1 MPIHAPT
8 LLTDLKRW
16 VTRFEDDLRQ
26 QCKDVPA
33 LDARLKAQYKLA
45 KDAGRTAFSY
55 PVWRDGELTQS
66 AVGWVLSCVFVRFL
80 EDNDLLERSFL
91 SGVGENRGVADET
104 RAAYFRENRAA
115 SDNDYLAHVM
125 SEVGKLPGMAD
136 LMDARHNA
144 LWNAAISP
152 DAAKA
157 FIEFWRRIDPGTGK
171 MAHEFT
177 DPDWDTRFL
186 GDLYQDLSESARKKF
201 ALLQTPD
208 FVEEFILD
216 RTLDPAI
223 NTFGLK
229 VVRMIDPTCG
239 SGHFLLGGFRRFLAL
254 WEKERP
260 DLSDKER
267 AVKALDGVF
276 GVDIN
281 PFAVA
286 IARFRLLLAAWRYCE
301 VKRLRSAP
309 DFKVNLAV
317 GDSLLHG
324 ARFDAE
330 GKPYTIGRES
340 LFGGDELVFKDE
352 TAHHFE
358 VEDAKELHRILGQ
371 QYHAVVGNPPYII
384 VKDKALNLL
393 YRQRYDSCSGKYAL
407 SVPFMERFFDLA
419 VAGSHDRREPAGFTG
434 QITSNSFMKRE
445 FGKKIIEDF
454 IPRWTLT
461 HVIDTSGAYIPG
473 HGTPTIILL
482 GRNVKSIGATIR
494 TLMGVQSEP
503 STPQDPRD
511 GLVWRSIIEMIDQS
525 SSENKFM
532 TSADSEYERF
542 LHHPWS
548 VAGGGASELKS
559 RIDESA
565 PKSLKSYTT
574 SIGFMAILSEDDAFI
589 GNPDSF
595 RRRGLDSVPY
605 IRGEDL
611 RDWDQT
617 SELDVIFPYLT
628 KDENVSNLEISESD
642 PLGKHFWPLRLI
654 LRRRTMFGKT
664 PEAHGNKWYSYMQM
678 IPSRVTA
685 RRALSFANVSTYN
698 NFVLVNRGVLF
709 NPHGPIIAI
718 KPKIHDEIV
727 VSLLGILNSSMAC
740 FWMRQT
746 CHNKGRPGAE
756 SAGADEQYEHRF
768 EFDGAKTS
776 RLALPEIVP
785 SSVANELLSDSGKA
799 TETSPT
805 FAVSQWSNVSESAT
819 AVALL
824 EKAMEGEGRL
834 FWRMIA
840 LQEELDWQCYR
851 LYGLID
857 ADDNLEW
864 PEDRLDALPS
874 LSLGERAFEIQMAR
888 QMAEGELESTWFKRH
903 KDAGS
908 KPSAELPAHWP
919 DDYRALVERRLA
931 FIEENK
937 NINLIERPEYKRRW
951 NTEPWA
957 KRQQAALEKWL
968 LTRLE
973 TYFHD
978 ADRMVSGEDEAAAAT
993 KLAHIR
999 PLRARFAGGSEPR
1012 LVSIRQLAQSAQA
1025 DSQWM
1030 EAATVFA
1037 GRADFDVAKLVE
1049 TLVLA
1054 ESVPAL
1060 PAQRYKP
1067 AGLRKREEWEK
1078 TWELQRAEDAVE
1090 EEVKGLKVEGQ
1101 MSEEELKKKIRKE
1114 QLARVGEI
1122 PVPPKYGSG
1131 DFLKTTYWKL
1141 RGKLDVPKERWVLYP
1156 GMEGG
1161 HDASPVIAWAGW
1173 DHAQQAAALTAF
1185 YQQAKETWGWE
1196 PQKLAPLLAA
1206 LKELLP
1212 WLHQWHNQIDPEYG
1226 DRPCDSFQQFYTTEL
1241 HALRMTDEDIEG
1253 IRMGATQ

>member
-1 MPIHAPT
+1 MPIHAPS
-8 LLTDLKRW
+8 LLTDLKKW

-33 LDARLKAQYKLA
+33 LDARLKAQYKQA

-115 SDNDYLAHVM
+115 SDNDYLGHVM

-239 SGHFLLGGFRRFLAL
+239 SGHFLLGGFRRLLAL
-254 WEKERP
+254 WEKARP

-267 AVKALDGVF
+267 AVKALDGVY

-330 GKPYTIGRES
+330 GKPYTIDRES

-371 QYHAVVGNPPYII
+371 QYHAVVGNPPYIT
-384 VKDKALNLL
+384 VKDKALNEL

-419 VAGSHDRREPAGFTG
+419 LTGSGDGRESSGFNG

-445 FGKKIIEDF
+445 FGKRLIEVY
-454 IPRWTLT
+454 ISRWNLT
-461 HVIDTSGAYIPG
+461 HVIDTSGTHIPG
-473 HGTPTIILL
+473 HGTPTVILF
-482 GRNVKSIGATIR
+482 GRNAKPMTSNVR
-494 TLMGVQSEP
+494 TVMGIKGEP
-503 STPQDPRD
+503 GTPDDPTK
-511 GLVWRSIIEMIDQS
+511 GKVWSAIIDQIDHPGTE
-525 SSENKFM
+525 SEFVS
-532 TSADSEYERF
+532 SADTDRSKF
-542 LHHPWS
+542 HKHPWS
-548 VAGGGASELKS
+548 IGGGGAAELKG
-559 RIDESA
+559 
-565 PKSLKSYTT
+565 T
-574 SIGFMAILSEDDAFI
+574 
-589 GNPDSF
+589 
-595 RRRGLDSVPY
+595 
-605 IRGEDL
+605 
-611 RDWDQT
+611 
-617 SELDVIFPYLT
+617 
-628 KDENVSNLEISESD
+628 
-642 PLGKHFWPLRLI
+642 
-654 LRRRTMFGKT
+654 
-664 PEAHGNKWYSYMQM
+664 
-678 IPSRVTA
+678 
-685 RRALSFANVSTYN
+685 
-698 NFVLVNRGVLF
+698 LV
-709 NPHGPIIAI
+709 
-718 KPKIHDEIV
+718 E
-727 VSLLGILNSSMAC
+727 
-740 FWMRQT
+740 
-746 CHNKGRPGAE
+746 GAE
-756 SAGADEQYEHRF
+756 STLGKISDSIGITCFTLEDSVFIGTEQVFYRYGLNRSSIIPINEGDRIRDWVMGSPDFAVFPYDKTYNPVFLTAEQPSYRYLWKFKNTLSNNKMFGQVTKVESGLMWYEFGRLTSSKLKTPNTIAFALVATHNHF
-768 EFDGAKTS
+768 FFSTEVTLFKHSAIIAKLKKSTDIEAHLS
-776 RLALPEIVP
+776 LMGLLS
-785 SSVANELLSDSGKA
+785 SSVACAWARETLFPKGGYPEGKWQERMEWDGTKLGQFPVPASSPLILARELHHLGRELS
-799 TETSPT
+799 EHSPDT
-805 FAVSQWSNVSESAT
+805 LAIRGCVGAAALE
-819 AVALL
+819 VA
-824 EKAMEGEGRL
+824 EKIAADLRA
-834 FWRMIA
+834 RMIS
-840 LQEELDWQCYR
+840 LQEELDWQCYC

-857 ADDNLEW
+857 AADNFEW
-864 PEDRLDALPS
+864 PENRLDELPP
-874 LSLGERAFEIQMAR
+874 LNLGERSFEIYMAR
-888 QMAEGELESTWFKRH
+888 QMADGELETTWFERH

-908 KPSAELPAHWP
+908 KPITELPAHWP
-919 DDYRALVERRLA
+919 ADYRALVERRLA

-973 TYFHD
+973 TYFHA
-978 ADRMVSGEDEAAAAT
+978 ADRMVSGEDESAT
-993 KLAHIR
+993 TAKLAHIR
-999 PLRARFAGGSEPR
+999 PLRTRFAGGSEPR
-1012 LVSIRQLAQSAQA
+1012 LVSVRQLAQTAQT

-1037 GRADFDVAKLVE
+1037 DRADFDVAKLVE

-1067 AGLRKREEWEK
+1067 AGLRNRMEWEK
-1078 TWELQRAEDAVE
+1078 TWELQRREDEVEAEVR
-1090 EEVKGLKVEGQ
+1090 GQ
-1101 MSEEELKKKIRKE
+1101 NPGVNEDELKKKIRKS
-1114 QLARVGEI
+1114 QLEAVGDI

-1131 DFLKTTYWKL
+1131 DFLKSSYWKL

-1173 DHAQQAAALTAF
+1173 DHAQQAQALTAF
-1185 YQQAKETWGWE
+1185 YQQAKDTWGWAPE
-1196 PQKLAPLLAA
+1196 RLAPLLAA

-1212 WLHQWHNQIDPEYG
+1212 WLHQWHNAIDPEYG

-1241 HALRMTDEDIEG
+1241 HALRMTDEDIEK
-1253 IRMGATQ
+1253 IRMGG

>member
-8 LLTDLKRW
+8 LLTDLKKW

-55 PVWRDGELTQS
+55 TVWRDGELTQS

-115 SDNDYLAHVM
+115 SDNDYLGHVM

-239 SGHFLLGGFRRFLAL
+239 SGHFLLGGFQRLLAL
-254 WEKERP
+254 WEKQRP

-309 DFKVNLAV
+309 DFKANLAV

-330 GKPYTIGRES
+330 GNPYTLARES
-340 LFGGDELVFKDE
+340 LFGGELVFKDE

-371 QYHAVVGNPPYII
+371 QYHAVVGNPPYIRATDSAAI
-384 VKDKALNLL
+384 ALQ
-393 YRQRYDSCSGKYAL
+393 RKRYDSCFRKFPMA
-407 SVPFMERFFDLA
+407 VPFMERFFDLA
-419 VAGSHDRREPAGFTG
+419 LRGTSHQEGAGYVGK
-434 QITSNSFMKRE
+434 ITSNSFMKQD

-454 IPRWTLT
+454 LPRIDLSC
-461 HVIDTSGAYIPG
+461 VVDTSGAAIAG
-473 HGTPTIILL
+473 HGTATVILFGRNQVPLKDYIRMGL
-482 GRNVKSIGATIR
+482 GRDGDEDTSKGKDGDVWQAILSQID
-494 TLMGVQSEP
+494 TL
-503 STPQDPRD
+503 
-511 GLVWRSIIEMIDQS
+511 
-525 SSENKFM
+525 
-532 TSADSEYERF
+532 DSESQFLTVQDVARER
-542 LHHPWS
+542 LTRHPWS
-548 VAGGGASELKS
+548 LQGGGASDLKN
-559 RIDESA
+559 
-565 PKSLKSYTT
+565 SLEGTSKNVLGRFSE
-574 SIGFMAILSEDDAFI
+574 SIGFLTIPGDDDVFLTSDKEEWI
-589 GNPDSF
+589 RQGIDSKH
-595 RRRGLDSVPY
+595 LAV
-605 IRGEDL
+605 L
-611 RDWDQT
+611 RAGSHVRDFGYNGQK
-617 SELDVIFPYLT
+617 SAIFPYDSKGFYSCAKSAMSHLWKYRRMLELAPYFEKT
-628 KDENVSNLEISESD
+628 KQQRGLSWDEFAVVMTSKFDGGLSIVFSNVETRNHFVLDRGGSIFNSHSPLIKLKESCG
-642 PLGKHFWPLRLI
+642 LNEHLQLVGLLCSSACCYWMKQVFQGKPKGDGGAAHSLPEYQRFEYSGTKLKQFPV
-654 LRRRTMFGKT
+654 
-664 PEAHGNKWYSYMQM
+664 PEA
-678 IPSRVTA
+678 
-685 RRALSFANVSTYN
+685 
-698 NFVLVNRGVLF
+698 
-709 NPHGPIIAI
+709 
-718 KPKIHDEIV
+718 
-727 VSLLGILNSSMAC
+727 
-740 FWMRQT
+740 
-746 CHNKGRPGAE
+746 RP
-756 SAGADEQYEHRF
+756 
-768 EFDGAKTS
+768 
-776 RLALPEIVP
+776 LALVSAIDMRVC
-785 SSVANELLSDSGKA
+785 ELTQHSPDALAECDAISAAALAEAEQSAAYLSA
-799 TETSPT
+799 
-805 FAVSQWSNVSESAT
+805 
-819 AVALL
+819 
-824 EKAMEGEGRL
+824 
-834 FWRMIA
+834 RMIS

-851 LYGLID
+851 HYSLID
-857 ADDNLEW
+857 TDDNLEW
-864 PEDRLDALPS
+864 PEDRLDALPP
-874 LSLGERAFEIQMAR
+874 LNLGDRAFEIRMAR
-888 QMAEGELESTWFKRH
+888 QIADGELETTWFERH

-908 KPSAELPAHWP
+908 KAITELPADWP
-919 DDYRALVERRLA
+919 ADYRALVERRLA

-978 ADRMVSGEDEAAAAT
+978 ADRMVSGGDEAATAA

-1012 LVSIRQLAQSAQA
+1012 LVSIRQLAQTAQA

-1037 GRADFDVAKLVE
+1037 GRADFDVANLVE
-1049 TLVLA
+1049 TLVFA

-1067 AGLRKREEWEK
+1067 SGLRTREEWEK

-1090 EEVKGLKVEGQ
+1090 EEVRGQ
-1101 MSEEELKKKIRKE
+1101 KSGVSEEELKKLVRKE

-1131 DFLKTTYWKL
+1131 DFLKSSYWKL

-1161 HDASPVIAWAGW
+1161 HDTSPVIAWAGW
-1173 DHAQQAAALTAF
+1173 DHAQQAQALTAF
-1185 YQQAKETWGWE
+1185 YQQAKDTWGWN
-1196 PQKLAPLLAA
+1196 PDRLAPLLAA

-1212 WLHQWHNQIDPEYG
+1212 WLHQWHNAIDPEYG
-1226 DRPCDSFQQFYTTEL
+1226 DRISTTYQQFYETEL
-1241 HALRMTDEDIEG
+1241 HTLRLTDEDIEK
-1253 IRMGATQ
+1253 IRMGG